1 MSTMR
6 ETYGADQGDA
16 WLHARIGR
24 ITGSRLAE
32 VCDYL
37 QRKSGDK
44 SAGDSSG
51 KRDNYKLEL
60 ISERLTGRD
69 KDQFNSPAMQR
80 GSALEE
86 DARMCYE
93 KALNVIAEPVG
104 FVVHPEHDFTGA
116 TADSLVNDEGVL
128 EIKCLLPWNHLK
140 YVIAEEVPEEYI
152 PQVAWEMAC
161 TGRKWADFVL
171 YCPDIIGAEEL
182 RFWYRRIHIED
193 LRWTVTDYTV
203 RPSKDTVLEGQ
214 AVIDYFTNEVLK
226 FEAEIQAFMAKHHAR
241 PVAPY
246 PLQLKGE
253 K

>member
-1 MSTMR
+1 MR

-24 ITGSRLAE
+24 LTGSRLAE
-32 VCDYL
+32 VCSYL
-37 QRKSGDK
+37 ERKSGDK
-44 SAGDSSG
+44 VAGDSSG
-51 KRDNYKLEL
+51 TRDRYMLEI

-80 GSALEE
+80 GAALEE

-104 FVVHPEHDFTGA
+104 FVVHPLYDFTGA

-140 YVIAEEVPEEYI
+140 YVLAEEVPEEYI